1 MKILN
6 DYKHVVKFYDSKSN
20 NISITTAIE
29 LVGEFALNCEIE
41 ETITALYDVAAR
53 VEKNPQ
59 DMTSGSS
66 VKYLRSQERV
76 RLRAH
81 FEPKVGR

>member
-1 MKILN
+1 MKTLN
-6 DYKHVVKFYDSKSN
+6 DYNYVVQFYDSKSN
-20 NISITTAIE
+20 KISKTTAME

-41 ETITALYDVAAR
+41 EVITALYDVAAR

-59 DMTSGSS
+59 DMTSGRG
-66 VKYLRSQERV
+66 VKYLRSDEHV

-81 FEPKVGR
+81 FEPKAGR